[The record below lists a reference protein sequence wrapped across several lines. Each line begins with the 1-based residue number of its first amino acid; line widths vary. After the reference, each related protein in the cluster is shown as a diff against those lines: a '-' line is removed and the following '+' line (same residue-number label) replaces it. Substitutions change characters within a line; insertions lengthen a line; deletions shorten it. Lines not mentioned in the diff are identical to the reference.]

1 MTSGEYAALRD
12 WTRAYAAGRDDTDP
26 TAPGADLGS
35 DRFGRSTVLDEST
48 RASLRADALQHL
60 ERLETTRVARAEA
73 ARYGGPTSRD
83 YTGEIVDATA
93 RGTTIERRTVPRTWD
108 ELLAT
113 R

>member
-1 MTSGEYAALRD
+1 VTSSEYAVLRD

-26 TAPGADLGS
+26 TAPGVNVGK
-35 DRFGRSTVLDEST
+35 DRFGRPIVLDEPT
-48 RASLRADALQHL
+48 RASLRADALAHL

-83 YTGEIVDATA
+83 YTGEIVDAYP
-93 RGTTIERRTVPRTWD
+93 RGTPIERRHVPQTWD
-108 ELLAT
+108 DLVAT